1 MNQDMVEEAEIVED
15 LLNEHYGRRD
25 DKIRAAIKIECD
37 RQHVGEDRQE
47 MLYSAYDITRFMSRL
62 PLTTTI
68 MWARAGEIEPDN
80 GGQYR
85 TTPVTFNGTVGGV
98 SPDSIPR
105 VMKNWIAYFNDLLP
119 WVAIY
124 QNSSTTHSDVERKM
138 AEEDVDKVIKEF
150 LDIHPFTDG
159 NGRTAWLL
167 RVWLLNQWDDPQP
180 LPDYYGEN

>member
-37 RQHVGEDRQE
+37 RQHVGEDRQVR
-47 MLYSAYDITRFMSRL
+47 LHNAYVDASINPNFVMDGMYLRTL
-62 PLTTTI
+62 
-68 MWARAGEIEPDN
+68 AYHIEPDN
-80 GGQYR
+80 DGMFR

-119 WVAIY
+119 WMAIY

-150 LDIHPFTDG
+150 LDIHPFADG